1 MVGRHGGRS
10 RADAQPDLQPACHL
24 GPDRGHPDGIAGGTI
39 PPGRGGRLGSD
50 GRGMGN
56 TMMLRLKECAVA
68 GNIGGRKE
76 PNRNQVQCL

>member
-1 MVGRHGGRS
+1 LS
-10 RADAQPDLQPACHL
+10 
-24 GPDRGHPDGIAGGTI
+24 
-39 PPGRGGRLGSD
+39 SD

-76 PNRNQVQCL
+76 PNRNQAPPRTGANGLAALTFCDLPGVPTGAKP